1 MKRIILALI
10 LVASAVTAQAGG
22 YYRGNNGWAYG
33 GAFLGGAI
41 VGGLLA
47 RPYYYAP
54 PPMYYAPPLMYYAPP
69 PMYYAPPPM
78 YYAPPPV
85 FADPAAP
92 ADAPVGYRWS
102 NIWDNTC
109 QCNRAVLVPN

>member
-10 LVASAVTAQAGG
+10 LVTSAVTAQAGG

-54 PPMYYAPPLMYYAPP
+54 PPV
-69 PMYYAPPPM
+69 

-85 FADPAAP
+85 YYAPPAYYTLPPVFADPTAP

-102 NIWDNTC
+102 NIWDNNC